1 VTRLGIVLCGLCAVL
16 AGFLTVLLTPLYWG
30 GAIIPVSVVLAVAAN
45 VGLPLLVRQ
54 LGAAPLA
61 SAVPFVLWLI
71 TVLVLGTSRP
81 EGDVLLPAGSGAQPW
96 VTYAMLGAGTLAGG
110 VTVMAQTVGR
120 PPARSGSN
128 SATQRPAEASRPA
141 EPSQPAEPSR
151 PQQARRPRPA
161 GRTRGRR

>member
-16 AGFLTVLLTPLYWG
+16 AAFLTVLLTPLYWG

-54 LGAAPLA
+54 FGAAPLA
-61 SAVPFVLWLI
+61 SAAPFVLWLI

-96 VTYAMLGAGTLAGG
+96 VTYAMLAAGTLAGG
-110 VTVMAQTVGR
+110 ITVMTQTVGR

-128 SATQRPAEASRPA
+128 SATQRPAEASQLPEA
-141 EPSQPAEPSR
+141 SLPAEPSR